1 MIATSTH
8 PTLDQLE
15 PTTLLA
21 QLTKSIS
28 DFLLARGR
36 NNPLIIGL
44 HRGGVWVANALHCS
58 LAESLK
64 LDLQIG
70 QLDISF
76 YRDDFA
82 TAGLPS
88 TAIGSQLPVD
98 INGRHVLLVDDI
110 LYTGRTIRAAM
121 NELFDYGRPASITL
135 AVLIERDGRELPMQ
149 ADCIGARIGLPT
161 NQVLK
166 LSQKHDGSL
175 ALILHERS
183 VRQTRSVA

>member
-1 MIATSTH
+1 MTAI
-8 PTLDQLE
+8 DQLD
-15 PTTLLA
+15 PAALLA
-21 QLTKSIS
+21 QLTSSVS

-44 HRGGVWVANALHCS
+44 HRGGVWVANALHH
-58 LAESLK
+58 SLK
-64 LDLQIG
+64 VDLQIG

-98 INGRHVLLVDDI
+98 INGRHVVLVDDI

-135 AVLIERDGRELPMQ
+135 AVLIERDGRELPIQ
-149 ADCIGARIGLPT
+149 ADCIGARIRLPT

-175 ALILHERS
+175 ALVLHERN
-183 VRQTRSVA
+183 VRKTRSVA